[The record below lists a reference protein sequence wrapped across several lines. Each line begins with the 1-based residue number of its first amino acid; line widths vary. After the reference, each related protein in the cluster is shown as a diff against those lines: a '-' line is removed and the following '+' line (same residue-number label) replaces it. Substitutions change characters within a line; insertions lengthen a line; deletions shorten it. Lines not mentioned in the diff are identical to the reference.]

1 MSQVK
6 ILKIGQITWLLVQFN
21 VYFGSNFAFIAN
33 YRVFYS
39 QGNINVTGKTSLN
52 RTNHFAAAGTI

>member
-21 VYFGSNFAFIAN
+21 VYFGSNFAFNAN
-33 YRVFYS
+33 YRLLHS
-39 QGNINVTGKTSLN
+39 QGNINVTGK
-52 RTNHFAAAGTI
+52 NHLAAGTI